1 MEKVVTS
8 GSRPDRLGNELDSKL
23 DVTALWSRE
32 NKAFGDMTVSLGIG
46 LCP

>member
-1 MEKVVTS
+1 MEKVMTS
-8 GSRPDRLGNELDSKL
+8 GSRPDLLHNKLDLKL
-23 DVTALWSRE
+23 DVTAVWHRE